1 MKGSPPGTKD
11 WTEGASSTKLVT
23 IVLSCFMS
31 VETCAALKVVLLLV
45 WTSMTSR
52 FEMAPLFLLLFIYSS
67 FIIAFGVAML
77 EFLYFSLDDF

>member
-45 WTSMTSR
+45 LMLVWIAMASR
-52 FEMAPLFLLLFIYSS
+52 FEMAPLFLLLFRTP
-67 FIIAFGVAML
+67 FG
-77 EFLYFSLDDF
+77 S